1 MELPGKPEE
10 TNFKNRASANRHRLI
25 QGLAD
30 AVPQESPVENSLL
43 DVALS
48 TLINIAEPDPS
59 HSVDTEFDVSSLQM
73 GPDPMM
79 LTWQDIRNATRSDN
93 TIQQVF
99 SLLRSGPPSDG

>member
-1 MELPGKPEE
+1 M
-10 TNFKNRASANRHRLI
+10 
-25 QGLAD
+25 
-30 AVPQESPVENSLL
+30 L

-48 TLINIAEPDPS
+48 TLVNIAEPNPS

-99 SLLRSGPPSDG
+99 SLL